1 MKIIKVV
8 YDEESQFIIDIVSKI
23 TGKFIFEAY
32 NISYHKDRKKA
43 RGIMERHGTSQVPLV
58 VFENENLDE
67 FAAIWSENNPN
78 WLEEIQKILTK

>member
-1 MKIIKVV
+1 
-8 YDEESQFIIDIVSKI
+8 
-23 TGKFIFEAY
+23 
-32 NISYHKDRKKA
+32 
-43 RGIMERHGTSQVPLV
+43 MERHGTSQVPLV